1 MKAILILAGPYSS
14 CSATELIWK
23 EACKD
28 KDITLTTFDSTH
40 DVGLELSSELNVKS
54 FPALIIDN
62 KVIAVG
68 HPDEKSAKKV
78 ISSINK

>member
-28 KDITLTTFDSTH
+28 KNITLTTFDSSQNE
-40 DVGLELSSELNVKS
+40 GLKLSTELKVKS
-54 FPALIIDN
+54 FPALIINN

-68 HPDEKSAKKV
+68 HPDEKSAQKI
-78 ISSINK
+78 ISNINK

>member
-1 MKAILILAGPYSS
+1 MKAILILAGSYSS

-23 EACKD
+23 EVCKD
-28 KDITLTTFDSTH
+28 NDMELTTFDSTQ
-40 DVGLELSSELNVKS
+40 DEGQELSSRLNVKS

-68 HPDEKSAKKV
+68 HPDEKSAKKI
-78 ISSINK
+78 ISNINK

>member
-28 KDITLTTFDSTH
+28 KDIKLTTFDSSQNE
-40 DVGLELSSELNVKS
+40 GLKLSTELKVKS
-54 FPALIIDN
+54 FPALIINN

-68 HPDEKSAKKV
+68 HPDEKSAQKI
-78 ISSINK
+78 ISNINK